1 MFFNKVTLPEIPEVE
16 PLKPEQYTSTTNV
29 KNNDSLYMVGVT
41 NDRKYAQLRVGG
53 NTYITLTLSEGH
65 VRDLIRMLE
74 TTLTT
79 IGTEH
84 EIEYM

>member
-1 MFFNKVTLPEIPEVE
+1 
-16 PLKPEQYTSTTNV
+16 
-29 KNNDSLYMVGVT
+29 MVGVT
-41 NDRKYAQLRVGG
+41 NDRKYAQLKVGG